1 MTDKAKELLLYLRK
15 HENVT
20 AATLAEELGW
30 TKRQVDGVFTMA
42 IQKKG
47 LGERVVSDDP
57 KVKYLT
63 LNTDGYTATLDED

>member
-20 AATLAEELGW
+20 AAALAEELGW
-30 TKRQVDGVFTMA
+30 TKKQVDGVFTMA

-63 LNTDGYTATLDED
+63 LNIDGYAATLDED